1 MEHGPIIPD
10 MTSVII
16 PPDGSIPYL
25 YIFLLTSSL
34 ISAGVSLG
42 KILTKGQ
49 KPVMKKCPSFKFKF
63 AKACVMVLSKLIVTS
78 YILTAS
84 ITAVMFLFMLKVN
97 IKHKTEFLS

>member
-1 MEHGPIIPD
+1 MS
-10 MTSVII
+10 SVIF

-42 KILTKGQ
+42 KILTKGK
-49 KPVMKKCPSFKFKF
+49 KPVMKTFPSFKY
-63 AKACVMVLSKLIVTS
+63 AKACVMVISRMIVLG

-84 ITAVMFLFMLKVN
+84 MTAVMITFMLKV
-97 IKHKTEFLS
+97 F